1 MIALPPALHLEI
13 LHFLPLRDRLEYLR
27 LNGSLSRELGRN
39 VRQLFLFKE
48 SDQKQ
53 FLFSRLF
60 RKNLIEKIKFPHQ
73 QIHLNFI
80 SDYGDHF
87 SEVPSEISLCS
98 FKTKTRLLQQLLPKI
113 NQIQQLTI
121 NDVNELDDSSTQSER
136 IQKVLHHLSEL
147 KCLSQLSLQSTPIEH
162 LPALTHLQSLELFS
176 CHNFDFAALDI
187 SKFTSL
193 RCLKFTD
200 CIGISDVSSLGNIY
214 ELHLRCCPSVSNI
227 SSLNNNKIVVIKDCP
242 IDDYSKSF
250 EYTRVLDLM
259 ICRSDVVPMDLTRLK
274 AIQSLTIDFNYSTS
288 LIEPSTS
295 IQNFGNLPRS
305 LKELTIRNFDYS
317 FSLPDKHCLRRL
329 RIESC
334 NNIDLKNLSLKNI
347 PYVEICHCNQIEDW
361 SPLQSNKTVQIT
373 CCSGFTDANQLKDVK
388 TLKVDIQRSTYLSNL
403 RYITHLFVWKRNIYY
418 SPAFIQNLSA
428 AEELKELEF
437 SIDDIKTVY
446 SLFYDIWK
454 IIDSLKCLTK
464 LEKVII
470 NHLNDDE
477 ESFEKLCQRMQDV
490 YGDLFLLDIREFK
503 IIILKTGGN
512 SGVMMRKD
520 KTKEFNLMA
529 SIGAFLMF
537 SLIYGVIFY

>member
-13 LHFLPLRDRLEYLR
+13 LHFLSLVDRLEYLR
-27 LNGSLSRELGRN
+27 LNRSLSRELGRD

-53 FLFSRLF
+53 FLFSRSF

-87 SEVPSEISLCS
+87 SEVCSEISLCS
-98 FKTKTRLLQQLLPKI
+98 FKTKSRLLQQLLPRI
-113 NQIQQLTI
+113 TQIKQLTI
-121 NDVNELDDSSTQSER
+121 NDANEVDDLVTQSER
-136 IQKVLHHLSEL
+136 IQKVLHHLSVL
-147 KCLSQLSLQSTPIEH
+147 KCLRQLSLQSTTLEH
-162 LPALTHLQSLELFS
+162 LPDWTHLQSLELFS
-176 CHNFDFAALDI
+176 CHSFNFAALDI
-187 SKFTSL
+187 SKLASL
-193 RCLKFTD
+193 RCLKLTD
-200 CIGISDVSSLGNIY
+200 CNGISDVSSLGNIH

-242 IDDYSKSF
+242 IYDYSKSF
-250 EYTRVLDLM
+250 EYTRVLNLT
-259 ICRSDVVPMDLTRLK
+259 ICHFDVIPMDLTRLK
-274 AIQSLTIDFNYSTS
+274 TIQSLTIDFNYSTS
-288 LIEPSTS
+288 LTEPSTF
-295 IQNFGNLPRS
+295 IQNFDNLPRS

-317 FSLPDKHCLRRL
+317 FSLPDKHWLRRL

-334 NNIDLKNLSLKNI
+334 NNIDLKNLSLKAI

-373 CCSGFTDANQLKDVK
+373 CCSGFTNAEQLKEVK

-454 IIDSLKCLTK
+454 IIDSLKCLNK

-490 YGDLFLLDIREFK
+490 YGDVFLLDIREFK
-503 IIILKTGGN
+503 IILLKTGGN
-512 SGVMMRKD
+512 FGIMAKKD
-520 KTKEFNLMA
+520 KTKEFNLIA

-537 SLIYGVIFY
+537 SLIYGMVFY